1 VTNVKAG
8 AVDAVATEN
17 AGTEWWTELK
27 SITLHV
33 EGDRP
38 PLAAAG
44 ASEQY
49 LAARTALAEAELA
62 LRDQVEAVA
71 AQRRALPPGPVLP
84 EYTLA
89 EGPRELTE
97 DGPATPVRLAELF
110 GEHDEL
116 IVYHLMFHPEDD
128 HPCAMCAMWV
138 DGLRGVERHLS
149 RRAGLAVI
157 AKAPVDKL
165 RDYGR
170 RRGWHGLRLVSA
182 YDQPAFLADLGIEG
196 SGGGLF
202 PAFSVFRGVDGAV
215 RHVLTQCADFGDGTG
230 RGMDLISPV
239 WNALDLLPSGRGDW
253 LPDNSYPTAAA
264 SSR

>member
-1 VTNVKAG
+1 MTDVTN
-8 AVDAVATEN
+8 TE
-17 AGTEWWTELK
+17 ADPVGTESTEWWNELK

-38 PLAAAG
+38 PLAAPG

-49 LAARTALAEAELA
+49 LSARKALAEAEIA

-89 EGPRELTE
+89 EGPLELSD

-128 HPCAMCAMWV
+128 QPCAMCAMWV
-138 DGLRGVERHLS
+138 DGLRGVARHLG

-157 AKAPVDKL
+157 AKAPLDKL
-165 RDYGR
+165 CAYGR
-170 RRGWHGLRLVSA
+170 RRGWDGLRLVSA

-196 SGGGLF
+196 SRGGLF
-202 PAFSVFRGVDGAV
+202 PAFSVFSRADGQV
-215 RHVLTQCADFGDGTG
+215 RHVLTECADFGDGSG
-230 RGMDLISPV
+230 RGMDLLSPV
-239 WNALDLLPSGRGDW
+239 WNVLDLLPSGRGDW
-253 LPDNSYPTAAA
+253 LPDNAYPVATAPA
-264 SSR
+264 R